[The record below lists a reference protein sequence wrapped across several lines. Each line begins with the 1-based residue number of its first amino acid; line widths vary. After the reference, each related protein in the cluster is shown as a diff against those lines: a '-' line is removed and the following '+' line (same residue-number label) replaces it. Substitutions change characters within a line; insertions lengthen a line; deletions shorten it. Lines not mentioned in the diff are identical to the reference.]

1 MANDSEYLNTFQAAQ
16 YIGVSDRTIRN
27 LCADRKIKHERIN
40 NRNIRFKKEWLDD
53 YLKSIVQVVEPIT
66 ETKEDFEQ

>member
-1 MANDSEYLNTFQAAQ
+1 MVTDSEYLNTFQAAQ

-40 NRNIRFKKEWLDD
+40 NRNIRFKKQWLDD
-53 YLKSIVQVVEPIT
+53 YLKSIVRVVEPR
-66 ETKEDFEQ
+66 EESEEL